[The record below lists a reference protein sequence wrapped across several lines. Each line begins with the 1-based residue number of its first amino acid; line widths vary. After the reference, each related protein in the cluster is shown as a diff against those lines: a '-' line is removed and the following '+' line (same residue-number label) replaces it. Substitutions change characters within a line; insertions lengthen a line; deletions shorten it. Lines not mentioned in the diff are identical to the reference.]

1 MSYDKMKIQGSTT
14 EEIVASIR
22 SSIGTGVFRP
32 GDHLPVVR
40 QLAIELGVNRNTAAA
55 AYRRLTEAR
64 LVVSEGRR
72 GTRIAAPP
80 SAGEQEGL
88 SAHTTLIDWADGN
101 PDPACLP
108 DMNQI
113 ARKCEFVHALY
124 GEDTLDAE
132 LRRYAT
138 AWFCNDCPSDD
149 FGYLVT
155 HGCVDAIE
163 RLARAQLL
171 PGDQVAVEDPCYL
184 GTINALRLSGM
195 HPRGVSIDGAGIRP
209 DALRSALEN
218 GARAVLIT
226 ARAQNPT
233 GASLTSDRARE
244 IAQVLADYP
253 DVLVIVDDHFALLA
267 ATPYR
272 SPIPESTTRWA
283 VIRSLAKAL
292 GPDIRLALLACDAAT
307 AGRLQARL
315 APGMTWVSHFLQTL
329 ASHCLNSSEI
339 EQTLERAKAQYAH
352 GRNELMAALSR
363 HAIEAPVT
371 IDGLNVW
378 IPLPCDAEYVVNAM
392 AKRGWLV
399 RSSTAYDVQK
409 HNQAIRVTIS
419 RVQQSEIMSFSTDL
433 SSVIRTRDRNG
444 L

>member
-1 MSYDKMKIQGSTT
+1 MKIQGSTT

-22 SSIGTGVFRP
+22 ALISTGVLRP
-32 GDHLPVVR
+32 GDRLPVVR
-40 QLAIELGVNRNTAAA
+40 QLAIELDVNRNTAAA
-55 AYRRLTEAR
+55 AYRRLTETG

-88 SAHTTLIDWADGN
+88 NTHTTLIDWADGN

-108 DMNQI
+108 DMNQL
-113 ARKCEFVHALY
+113 ARQCEFTHTLY
-124 GEDTLDAE
+124 GEDTLDAT

-138 AWFCNDCPSDD
+138 AWFHNDCPPGFD
-149 FGYLVT
+149 YLVT

-171 PGDQVAVEDPCYL
+171 AGDHVAVEDPCYL
-184 GTINALRLSGM
+184 GTINALRLSGLQTV
-195 HPRGVSIDGAGIRP
+195 GVPVDAAGICP
-209 DALRSALEN
+209 DALRAVLAN
-218 GARAVLIT
+218 GVRAVLIT

-233 GASLTSDRARE
+233 GASLTHERARQ
-244 IAQVLADYP
+244 ITQVLADYP

-267 ATPYR
+267 DTPYR
-272 SPIPESTTRWA
+272 SPIPDSTTRWA

-292 GPDIRLALLACDAAT
+292 GPDIRLALLACDGAT
-307 AGRLQARL
+307 AQRLQARL

-329 ASHCLNSSEI
+329 ASHGLHSSEV
-339 EQTLERAKAQYAH
+339 EQTLTRAKAQYAN
-352 GRNELMAALSR
+352 GRNEFMAALSR

-392 AKRGWLV
+392 AKHGWLV
-399 RSSTAYDVQK
+399 RPSTAYDVK
-409 HNQAIRVTIS
+409 KRNQAIRVTIA
-419 RVQQSEIMSFSTDL
+419 RVRQGEADRFSTDL
-433 SSVIRTRDRNG
+433 GAVIRTIIRNG